1 MPGLAAFVRLL
12 PLALLASACSPGAP
26 TPREQTP
33 APTPMASHTTSAPT
47 PPTPPAEDPIRQAA
61 RLRTD
66 PHSLARPDQVLVEH
80 VGLALRV
87 DFATSTLRGEAILA
101 LDRRD
106 ASAPLRLD
114 TAGLDVQAV
123 AAAKLDVAA
132 GDQGVIELAPL
143 SKHPAFVDVQFRYEP
158 APGQPELG
166 QALVV
171 DVPEGMKYV
180 RISYATTP
188 SATGLQWLTPE
199 QTAGKRLPFL
209 YSQSQAIH
217 ARSWIPS
224 QDSPGVRTTWD
235 AAITVDDRFTPVMAA
250 GFGQALPDEQAGEH
264 AFRFVM
270 AKPVPAYLIAIGVG
284 DLERREIGPRT
295 AVWADPSV
303 VEAAA
308 SEFADMESMLVSAEQ
323 LYGPYA
329 WGRYDVLVLPPAFP
343 FGGMENPCMTFAT
356 PTIIAGDRS
365 LVSLI
370 AHELAHSWS
379 GNLVTNRTWGD
390 LWLNEGFTVYF
401 ERRIVEAIFGRER
414 AELEARIGK
423 RELLAELADPELLA
437 NTPELQRLRTD
448 IAGLDADAN
457 FSTVPYEKGALLLRA
472 LEDTYGRERFDA
484 FLRAWFDAHAFG
496 SVSTDDF
503 LNFVGLELIGPATPL
518 PGKRPPDLAAWI
530 DGAGLPADAP
540 EPTSASLDAVEQ
552 SAKQWFAGSLAL
564 ADITTEG
571 WSAWHWLH
579 FLRSLPSELG
589 NERMVELDRAFGL
602 SASGNAEILGQ
613 WLVLV
618 ARERHE
624 PGFAELERFL
634 IEVGRRKFLTP
645 IYRALLTSEAG
656 KTQAQA
662 IYAKARPG
670 YHAISRATID
680 ELVGVPPAGDP

>member
-1 MPGLAAFVRLL
+1 MVG
-12 PLALLASACSPGAP
+12 LLAMVALACSPS
-26 TPREQTP
+26 TSTP
-33 APTPMASHTTSAPT
+33 APSEAGPTPSTPMAVD
-47 PPTPPAEDPIRQAA
+47 PPTPPAPVEDPIRQAA
-61 RLRTD
+61 RKRPD

-80 VGLALRV
+80 VGLALTV
-87 DFATSTLRGEAILA
+87 DFANSVLRGEAIMKVTR
-101 LDRRD
+101 LDP
-106 ASAPLRLD
+106 AAPLRLD
-114 TAGLDVQAV
+114 TSELEVQAV
-123 AAAKLDVAA
+123 AAAQLELAV
-132 GDQGVIELAPL
+132 GDQGVVELAPL
-143 SKHPAFVDVQFRYEP
+143 ASHPAFVDIEFRFEP

-166 QALVV
+166 TALVAEL
-171 DVPEGMKYV
+171 PEGMQLV
-180 RISYATTP
+180 RVSYSTKP

-217 ARSWIPS
+217 ARSWIPG

-235 AAITVDDRFTPVMAA
+235 AVITVDDRFTPVMAA
-250 GFGQALPDEQAGEH
+250 ALSEPLPVDEAGLRSV
-264 AFRFVM
+264 RFVM
-270 AKPVPAYLIAIGVG
+270 PKPVPAYLIALGVG

-295 AVWADPSV
+295 AVWADPKI
-303 VEAAA
+303 VEGAAR
-308 SEFADMESMLVSAEQ
+308 EFADMESMLGSAEQ

-423 RELLAELADPELLA
+423 RELLAELADPEILA
-437 NTPELQRLRTD
+437 NTPDLQRLRTD
-448 IAGLDADAN
+448 LAGLDADAN
-457 FSTVPYEKGALLLRA
+457 FSTIPYEKGALLLRR

-484 FLRAWFDAHAFG
+484 FLRKWFESNAFG

-503 LNFVGLELIGPATPL
+503 LEFVELELIGASEPL
-518 PGKRPPDLAAWI
+518 PGKQPPNLAEWI

-540 EPTSASLDAVEQ
+540 EPSAIELDAVELA
-552 SAKQWFAGSLAL
+552 AKQWL
-564 ADITTEG
+564 ADAQPLAEIPTKD

-579 FLRSLPSELG
+579 FLRSLPTELG
-589 NERMVELDRAFGL
+589 NERMVELDRAFEL
-602 SASGNAEILGQ
+602 TASGNAEILGQ

-618 ARERHE
+618 ARQRYE
-624 PGFAELERFL
+624 PGFVELERFL

-656 KTQAQA
+656 TVQAKA

-670 YHAISRATID
+670 YHSISRATID
-680 ELVGVPPAGDP
+680 ELVGFR